1 MFNFF
6 NEIKDKFDDSLE
18 KLNDYKV
25 INISG
30 KILYVEGQKGLIT
43 ISENLINFKVYK
55 GVVTVEGKN
64 LKMKECT
71 SNTLAISGEIIKV
84 EKQWIILSNTK

>member
-71 SNTLAISGEIIKV
+71 SNTLSISGEIIKV
-84 EKQWIILSNTK
+84 EKQ

>member
-55 GVVTVEGKN
+55 GVITVEGKN

-71 SNTLAISGEIIKV
+71 SNTLSISGEIIKV
-84 EKQWIILSNTK
+84 EKQ

>member
-25 INISG
+25 VNISG